1 MRSYC
6 LLIFA
11 IVTLLSCSHIDES
24 DRLIE
29 VPYAKISKAVLIED
43 FTGQRCVNCPNAVLE
58 IERLQ
63 QEYGKDNIVPVAIH
77 SGPLAVYSNAKIT
90 GLRTQTGDDYYDYW
104 NVEVEP
110 SGLINRKGSVA
121 LLSEWTSM
129 VHQELQQETTII
141 LSTQYQINE
150 TDEINIDVT
159 ALAIQSFQGKLQ
171 LWVTEDS
178 ITAPQMMPDGTMN
191 TNYIHN
197 HVFRTAINDSWGTD
211 VNWQS
216 GQTYTLTFKTKVE
229 NEWNREQL
237 TIVAF
242 VYNED
247 GVQQVTTSNNKI
259 IN

>member
-1 MRSYC
+1 MKLYC

-11 IVTLLSCSHIDES
+11 IATLLSCSHIDES

-43 FTGQRCVNCPNAVLE
+43 FTGQRCVNCPNAALE
-58 IERLQ
+58 IERLK

-77 SGPLAVYSNAKIT
+77 SGPLAVYSNAKVT
-90 GLRTQTGDDYYDYW
+90 GLRTQIGDDYYDYW

-110 SGLINRKGSVA
+110 SGLINRKGSIA
-121 LLSEWTSM
+121 LLSQWTSL
-129 VHQELQQETTII
+129 VHQELQQEATIM

-150 TDEINIDVT
+150 IDEINIDIT
-159 ALAIQSFQGKLQ
+159 ALAIRPFKGKLQ

-178 ITAPQMMPDGTMN
+178 ISAPQMMPDGTMN
-191 TNYIHN
+191 MNYIHN
-197 HVFRTAINDSWGTD
+197 HVFRTAINDLWGTD

-216 GQTYTLTFKTKVE
+216 GQTYTLTFKTQVE
-229 NEWNREQL
+229 DEWNREKL
-237 TIVAF
+237 SIVAF

-247 GVQQVTTSNNKI
+247 GVQQVTTSNNK
-259 IN
+259 